1 MNKRVGLFWGL
12 VLFLGQAPAMAQTAN
27 RIAAIV
33 HDAVITETDVMAQM
47 QAVLEEQ
54 EQDVEDALTDD
65 KAAQM
70 RQAVL
75 RRLIEQQVMLQEA
88 KRLGIAV
95 SMDDVLK
102 RLTDVRARFES
113 EEQFRESL
121 KIAGMS
127 VERLKDQMRDQLMI
141 QELID
146 RQIRSTIVVS
156 PQEVA
161 RALADHPEWAKPGDR
176 ARASHILIRVN
187 EDQSEEAARALVDD
201 LRQQLLHG
209 ADFATVAKRSS
220 EDPHR
225 DDGGVMGWSAPGELL
240 PELDAA
246 LFSLPVGELS
256 MPIQTRLGFH
266 LLRVDERR
274 AASSLSLMEAHRT
287 VYEQLYQQKFQQV
300 FTRWLGGLTQKAYIE
315 IADVSS

>member
-33 HDAVITETDVMAQM
+33 NDAVITETDVMAQM